1 MKNKFI
7 YSILLFVICISNLVG
22 QKGNIIDVSNL
33 PYYNF
38 GKGVGIT
45 SPDSLFQ
52 FNIRFRIQSRF
63 SYFKN
68 QGDEAAFDGQ
78 VRRLRLRFDGFV
90 GNPKFL
96 YVLQLSFAPGDV
108 GEITDGENLNI
119 IRDAIVYYNAS
130 KHWNFGFGQTKLPGN
145 RQRVNSSGALQLTD
159 RSINNARFNIDRDFG
174 FFINHFHDKKDQF
187 SWNLKSAITTG
198 DGRNYTKSPDNG
210 LAYTSK
216 LEILP
221 FGKFGKDGAYFEGD
235 QFREPT
241 PKLMISAAYHYN
253 HKAKRQAGVLGS
265 ELYESRNLQ
274 SIFADAILKY
284 QGYSIMASYMNR
296 NTSDPITMSE
306 NGDISRV
313 YIGNG
318 MDFQTS
324 YLFKN
329 NFELIG
335 RYSVIHPDAKIALV
349 SPEQTQYSIGL
360 TKYFW
365 EHAFKVQLEASLDQL
380 DYQNAESDENV
391 YVRFQVEMGI

>member
-1 MKNKFI
+1 MSVF
-7 YSILLFVICISNLVG
+7 G
-22 QKGNIIDVSNL
+22 QSGNQTNISNL

-38 GKGVGIT
+38 KKGLGIT
-45 SPDSLFQ
+45 SPDSLFSV
-52 FNIRFRIQSRF
+52 NIRFRVQNRI
-63 SYFKN
+63 SYLKN
-68 QGDEAAFDGQ
+68 EGQEAAFDGQ
-78 VRRLRLRFDGFV
+78 IRRLRLRFDGFIV
-90 GNPKFL
+90 NPKFL
-96 YVLQLSFAPGDV
+96 YAIQLSFAPGDV
-108 GEITDGENLNI
+108 GETIEGENLNV

-174 FFINHFHDKKDQF
+174 VFINHINEKKDLF
-187 SWNLKSAITTG
+187 SWNVKSAISTG

-221 FGKFGKDGAYFEGD
+221 FGKFGKDGVYFEGD
-235 QFREPT
+235 QYRESS
-241 PKLMISAAYHYN
+241 PKLMLSAAYHYN

-265 ELYESRNLQ
+265 DLYEARNLR
-274 SIFADAILKY
+274 SIFGDVVFKY
-284 QGYSIMASYMNR
+284 QGYSFIASYMDR
-296 NTSDPITMSE
+296 YTSDPITTNK

-313 YIGNG
+313 FIGSG
-318 MDFQTS
+318 LDFQTS

-335 RYSVIHPDAKIALV
+335 RYSIIHPDDKI
-349 SPEQTQYSIGL
+349 STRFPDHKQYSLGL

-365 EHAFKVQLEASLDQL
+365 EHAFKMQIEASLDRL
-380 DYQNAESDENV
+380 DYANGPSDENV